1 MVTGLILAAFTDSWF
16 DVITTTIFYQFRQ
29 GFQLCSK
36 KRWIMPNQESAST
49 FVSAVRVIFVFRF
62 WLWPVWKQFSR
73 HCVTKCGTEFRMRTC
88 VLLCVVCDCVQR
100 EMPVIFL
107 PTHRSHLDYVL
118 ISFILFAYNIRT
130 PHVAA
135 GDNLLIPFFGFV
147 VHYYYYHHCD
157 CKIMHKVHIN
167 SLQK

>member
-1 MVTGLILAAFTDSWF
+1 
-16 DVITTTIFYQFRQ
+16 
-29 GFQLCSK
+29 
-36 KRWIMPNQESAST
+36 
-49 FVSAVRVIFVFRF
+49 
-62 WLWPVWKQFSR
+62 
-73 HCVTKCGTEFRMRTC
+73 
-88 VLLCVVCDCVQR
+88 
-100 EMPVIFL
+100 MPVIFL

-147 VHYYYYHHCD
+147 VHYYYYPRRD
-157 CKIMHKVHIN
+157 RKIVHRVCIC